1 MVSPKYENGQVVFY
15 KPIGGPNSET
25 SESTG
30 IITGVLTQPGQQANV
45 QVTASAAQPRFK
57 TTTPAKP
64 PCWVGYC
71 WGEEGANDGKRNGK
85 SEGQKST
92 GKWRRREGAKSNV
105 GKERRGEGASGRR
118 PEKAKVRKGA
128 GKERR
133 TKRGKEQ
140 RMEMGKERRQEDERS
155 REGANERKMEGANE
169 KTKKGWMEGR
179 KGDHVDLV
187 VGRGRGRAVADD
199 DALVGEVHLG
209 GEGGVGDPLV
219 GGAGGGLLE
228 HLVDLL
234 QGEALGLG
242 DEEVGE
248 GEGDAAEG
256 APHEEDLGAEV
267 GLALLGTDETYAVP
281 EPVGGGGET
290 DTARADG
297 QREDLADDDPGAGA
311 PGGGEEGDVDADEG
325 DHGLDGTLV
334 VLARGASGDTD
345 DTDDELRNDHAHGT
359 DDENTATAEA
369 LDDPEGERGAQDVD
383 EGGHEGDEEG
393 VVDRAEGGEKD
404 GSEVE
409 DEVDTSQLL
418 HHLEDYAEDRAA
430 DIGGALEDGAVEAVG
445 PALEVG
451 GLRDDLHLVLVVGD
465 DLGELVLDVVGVNW
479 LATNG
484 CEGLGGALELALLD
498 EETGRLGQE
507 EETSRED
514 DGPQELHGDGDTVGS
529 GIIAALGGV
538 DNAVGEED
546 TDGDAELV
554 TGHEGTADLLGRD
567 LGHVQNDDGGD
578 ESDTETGDQA
588 THDHDGKGGGG
599 SLQDGTDREDAASHD
614 NGWATTNEIGDVA
627 SGDGTEEGTAGQ
639 NRSHERLITGSNVEG
654 GLVREEGVR
663 FGIGAKDVD
672 GVGHAG
678 VLADE
683 ERHGEHTSHPSG
695 IISEEDATKGREGT
709 HEWVS
714 GSKSGRIEEH
724 AEREKAE
731 RATGASGASGAFY
744 GVSD

>member
-1 MVSPKYENGQVVFY
+1 M
-15 KPIGGPNSET
+15 
-25 SESTG
+25 
-30 IITGVLTQPGQQANV
+30 
-45 QVTASAAQPRFK
+45 
-57 TTTPAKP
+57 
-64 PCWVGYC
+64 
-71 WGEEGANDGKRNGK
+71 
-85 SEGQKST
+85 
-92 GKWRRREGAKSNV
+92 
-105 GKERRGEGASGRR
+105 
-118 PEKAKVRKGA
+118 
-128 GKERR
+128 
-133 TKRGKEQ
+133 
-140 RMEMGKERRQEDERS
+140 
-155 REGANERKMEGANE
+155 
-169 KTKKGWMEGR
+169 
-179 KGDHVDLV
+179 
-187 VGRGRGRAVADD
+187 
-199 DALVGEVHLG
+199 
-209 GEGGVGDPLV
+209 GDPLV

-234 QGEALGLG
+234 EGEALGLG

-248 GEGDAAEG
+248 GEGGAAEG

-267 GLALLGTDETYAVP
+267 GLSLLGTDEVWGDDTDDLERLLVICFVFLFSRIMWDVKTYAVP

-311 PGGGEEGDVDADEG
+311 PGGGKEGDVDADEG
-325 DHGLDGTLV
+325 DHGLDGNLV
-334 VLARGASGDTD
+334 VLAWGASGDTD
-345 DTDDELRNDHAHGT
+345 DTDNELRDDHAHGT

-393 VVDRAEGGEKD
+393 VVDRAEGFEEN

-418 HHLEDYAEDRAA
+418 HHLEDYAEDSAA
-430 DIGGALEDGAVEAVG
+430 DVGGALEDGAVEAVG

-484 CEGLGGALELALLD
+484 CEGLGGELELALLD

-514 DGPQELHGDGDTVGS
+514 DGPQELHGDGDTVRS
-529 GIIAALGGV
+529 GIIAVLGGV

-588 THDHDGKGGGG
+588 THNHDGKGGGG
-599 SLQDGTDREDAASHD
+599 SLQDSTNGEDAASHD
-614 NGWATTNEIGDVA
+614 NGWATTNEIGDVT
-627 SGDGTEEGTAGQ
+627 SSDGTEEGTAGQ

-654 GLVREEGVR
+654 GIVQFVGVR
-663 FGIGAKDVD
+663 GGVFAEDGD
-672 GVGHAG
+672 GVGQAG
-678 VLADE
+678 VLTDE
-683 ERHGEHTSHPSG
+683 VRHGEHTSHPSG
-695 IISEEDATKGREGT
+695 IISEEDSSEGREGT
-709 HEWVS
+709 HEVCLD
-714 GSKSGRIEEH
+714 GHGGLDTLGIG
-724 AEREKAE
+724 
-731 RATGASGASGAFY
+731 RATDDSIARHCCCCFG
-744 GVSD
+744 D

>member
-45 QVTASAAQPRFK
+45 QVTASAAQPRYEIQNYNTGK
-57 TTTPAKP
+57 TTR
-64 PCWVGYC
+64 
-71 WGEEGANDGKRNGK
+71 ANDGKSRGTARAK
-85 SEGQKST
+85 D
-92 GKWRRREGAKSNV
+92 RRAG
-105 GKERRGEGASGRR
+105 GEGDG
-118 PEKAKVRKGA
+118 
-128 GKERR
+128 
-133 TKRGKEQ
+133 GKEQ
-140 RMEMGKERRQEDERS
+140 RAMEGKNAEGKERIREDRKER
-155 REGANERKMEGANE
+155 R
-169 KTKKGWMEGR
+169 
-179 KGDHVDLV
+179 GDHVDLV

-267 GLALLGTDETYAVP
+267 GLALLGTDEVWGDDTDDLERLLVFVFWGFGRIMWDGQTYAVP

-297 QREDLADDDPGAGA
+297 QGEDLADDDPGAGA

-325 DHGLDGTLV
+325 DHGLDGSLV
-334 VLARGASGDTD
+334 VLAWGASGDTD
-345 DTDDELRNDHAHGT
+345 DTDDELRDDHAHGT

-393 VVDRAEGGEKD
+393 VVDRAEGGEED
-404 GSEVE
+404 CSEVE

-430 DIGGALEDGAVEAVG
+430 DVGGALADGAVEAVG
-445 PALEVG
+445 PALESDSIG
-451 GLRDDLHLVLVVGD
+451 WPRTDARAL
-465 DLGELVLDVVGVNW
+465 ELVLDVVGVNW

-538 DNAVGEED
+538 DDAVGEED

-567 LGHVQNDDGGD
+567 LGHVQDDDGGD

-599 SLQDGTDREDAASHD
+599 SLQDGTDGEDAASHN
-614 NGWATTNEIGDVA
+614 NGWATTNEIGNVT
-627 SGDGTEEGTAGQ
+627 SGDGSEEGTAGQ

-663 FGIGAKDVD
+663 FGIGAEDVD

-709 HEWVS
+709 HEVCLD
-714 GSKSGRIEEH
+714 GHGGLDTLGIG
-724 AEREKAE
+724 
-731 RATGASGASGAFY
+731 RATDDSIARHCCCCFG
-744 GVSD
+744 D